1 MNKKLQLLSDNLSA
15 LILTIKAAN
24 INRDSFQDHGW
35 NQLPLD
41 KNYIEYLAY
50 NFQTDIKTVANKSFD
65 KEVSDHEEYLLTSA
79 NHIEKLNLNLKS
91 YLTDNANH
99 LIHSVPNSIIT
110 IITLHLDFKNTFLNW
125 ESLQDKKLLPQN
137 LSRRIKAAES
147 RMSTLDTS
155 SEDLEGKVKRIQEA
169 YDAAENLPTYLQEI
183 SDGKLEL
190 ETKLKQAESTLRKI
204 ESAQI
209 SAENSLEES
218 ISCVSKVKENF
229 DETEILKSQCDD
241 NLQITTTQGLAAGFD
256 QKAKSLSR
264 SIKYWVIGLIIALC
278 SGGYFGGEQV
288 KKLSTILD
296 SNQDIGAGLA
306 IIHVVLA
313 MFSIGGPLWFAW
325 LATQQ
330 INQRFKLSEDYDYK
344 ATVAKSYTGFSKHA
358 TRFDEQTAERL
369 FNSTLDRLDEMPLR
383 LVEGKDYNS
392 PWHEFIDSE
401 AFKKA
406 LDMVPDLADKAST
419 FAARTKLKEKTI
431 VANSRKDSENTPQPT
446 E

>member
-1 MNKKLQLLSDNLSA
+1 MNQNLQLLSDNLSA

-50 NFQTDIKTVANKSFD
+50 NFQTDIKTVTNKSFD
-65 KEVSDHEEYLLTSA
+65 KEVSEHEEYLLTSA

-91 YLTDNANH
+91 YLTDNASH

-110 IITLHLDFKNTFLNW
+110 IITLHLDFKNTFLSW

-204 ESAQI
+204 ENAQI

-264 SIKYWVIGLIIALC
+264 SIKYWVVGLIIALC

-288 KKLSTILD
+288 QKLSTILD
-296 SNQDIGAGLA
+296 SNQGIGAGLA

-419 FAARTKLKEKTI
+419 FAARTKLKEKPT
-431 VANSRKDSENTPQPT
+431 VTNSRKDSENTPQPT